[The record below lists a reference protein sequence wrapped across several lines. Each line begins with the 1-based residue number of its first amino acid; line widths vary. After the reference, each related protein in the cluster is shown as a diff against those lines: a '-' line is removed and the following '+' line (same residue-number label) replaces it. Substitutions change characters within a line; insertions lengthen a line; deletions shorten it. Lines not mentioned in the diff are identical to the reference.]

1 MRSPEQAQ
9 KLLAS
14 LQSGWERG
22 RKAEEGPESG
32 DTAGGQDSADG
43 AREAPQ
49 EDA

>member
-9 KLLAS
+9 RLLSS

-22 RKAEEGPESG
+22 RKAEESPDSEE
-32 DTAGGQDSADG
+32 TAGGQDSAGG
-43 AREAPQ
+43 AREALQ

>member
-1 MRSPEQAQ
+1 MRSPEQAR

-22 RKAEEGPESG
+22 REAREGTDSG
-32 DTAGGQDSADG
+32 DTAGGQDSAGG
-43 AREAPQ
+43 AREALQ